1 MKARDE
7 KAARETL
14 TTHEREEGGKQEV
27 EPRESGVKECS
38 FVLEMRAG
46 AKRGRIRVQ
55 GSDSG
60 NSLETSQ
67 LDR

>member
-7 KAARETL
+7 KGARETL
-14 TTHEREEGGKQEV
+14 THEREEEGRQEV
-27 EPRESGVKECS
+27 EPCESGVKECS

-46 AKRGRIRVQ
+46 AERGRL
-55 GSDSG
+55 GADSSDSG
-60 NSLETSQ
+60 ESLETSQ